1 MPALI
6 LAPLGRDA
14 TVAEGVL
21 AQAGIVSRI
30 CPDLETLV
38 QELGRAGCA
47 VIAEEALAHTNITAL
62 AEWIGRQPPWS
73 DFPFILLTLRG
84 GSASTRLTEV
94 LGNVTVLE
102 RPFHPSILVN
112 AVRSALRARRRQREA
127 EAYLEERKRSEEHQ
141 ALLIRELHHR
151 VKNTL
156 ATVLALLRATAGSA
170 KTVDDFKKVFADRI
184 LALSRTHSLLVES
197 SWRTAALADILR
209 SELAPFAGEGS
220 ERVHLTGPEI
230 ELSADLAVPVGMAFH
245 ELTTN
250 AAKYGALAVPEGRLE
265 VTWDIIETS
274 EGRVLTLRWTER
286 HGPPVEKPSRTGFG
300 SKLIQQVLKHQCKA
314 TLRFDFDH
322 DGLSFF
328 LELPLPATPANSGP
342 ERSPSA
348 NPVSSA
354 RPLLGHATRGG
365 TCCRAGSHDS
375 LFVRQARQARSRP
388 ASHPGRL
395 QPPQDSPSAPLQDDQ
410 PQLLTT

>member
-1 MPALI
+1 MKAAAAHSWRLAAVAENDVPALI

-21 AQAGIVSRI
+21 TQAGIVSRI

-47 VIAEEALAHTNITAL
+47 VIAEEALAHANVTAL
-62 AEWIGRQPPWS
+62 AEWIVRQPPWS

-220 ERVHLTGPEI
+220 ERVHLIGPEV

-265 VTWDIIETS
+265 VRWDITETS
-274 EGRVLTLRWTER
+274 EGRVLTFRWTER
-286 HGPPVEKPSRTGFG
+286 QGPPVEKPSRTGFG

-314 TLRFDFDH
+314 DLRFDFDR

-328 LELPLPATPANSGP
+328 LELPLPAAPTNPAP
-342 ERSPSA
+342 EQSPSA

-354 RPLLGHATRGG
+354 RPLLGHATRGV
-365 TCCRAGSHDS
+365 AP
-375 LFVRQARQARSRP
+375 VAARWEP
-388 ASHPGRL
+388 
-395 QPPQDSPSAPLQDDQ
+395 
-410 PQLLTT
+410 

>member
-1 MPALI
+1 MMERDAPALI

-14 TVAEGVL
+14 TVAAGIL
-21 AQAGIVSRI
+21 DQAGIASTA
-30 CPDLETLV
+30 CPNLGALT
-38 QELGRAGCA
+38 QELAHAGCA
-47 VIAEEALAHTNITAL
+47 VVAEEALTHADLTPL
-62 AEWIGRQPPWS
+62 ADWIGRQPPWS

-84 GSASTRLTEV
+84 GSASINLTQL

-102 RPFHPSILVN
+102 RPFHPSVLVN

-170 KTVDDFKKVFADRI
+170 TTVEDFKKVFADRV
-184 LALSRTHSLLVES
+184 LALSRTHSLLVDS

-209 SELAPFAGEGS
+209 SELAPYDEDAS
-220 ERVHLTGPEI
+220 ERVHLAGPEV
-230 ELSADLAVPVGMAFH
+230 ELSADLAVPVGMAVH

-265 VTWDIIETS
+265 VAWHISGAGSDC
-274 EGRVLTLRWTER
+274 VLTLCWTER
-286 HGPPVEKPSRTGFG
+286 HGPPVDQPSRTGFG
-300 SKLIQQVLKHQCKA
+300 SKLIRQVLQHQCKA
-314 TLRFDFDH
+314 ALRFDFNR

-328 LELPLPATPANSGP
+328 MELPLPATPANPALESA
-342 ERSPSA
+342 PSA
-348 NPVSSA
+348 DPLGPR
-354 RPLLGHATRGG
+354 RPLLDQVTRE
-365 TCCRAGSHDS
+365 AGR
-375 LFVRQARQARSRP
+375 VAARWEP
-388 ASHPGRL
+388 
-395 QPPQDSPSAPLQDDQ
+395 
-410 PQLLTT
+410 